1 MRIGGYLW
9 VEMNKARIWDVT
21 QSKEI
26 SKPICRPIYH
36 Q

>member
-21 QSKEI
+21 QFLTILILSGKLI
-26 SKPICRPIYH
+26 
-36 Q
+36 